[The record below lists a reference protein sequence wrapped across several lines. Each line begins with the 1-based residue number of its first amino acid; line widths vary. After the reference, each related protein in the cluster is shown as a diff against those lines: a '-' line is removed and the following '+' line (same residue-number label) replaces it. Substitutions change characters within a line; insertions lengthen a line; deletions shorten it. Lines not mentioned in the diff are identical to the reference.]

1 MCYCLQTKNVVQW
14 SLVQDLNTVVP
25 LFNGCVLIGSPLRCE
40 VIDGST
46 NKTTAT
52 ARGEG
57 LSSVILGTTAYFEVN
72 PHSTEPTTIDVMITG
87 TYRRIKQQ
95 I

>member
-1 MCYCLQTKNVVQW
+1 MF
-14 SLVQDLNTVVP
+14 SA
-25 LFNGCVLIGSPLRCE
+25 GSPLRCE
-40 VIDGST
+40 VIDGSA

-72 PHSTEPTTIDVMITG
+72 PHSTEPTTIDATVTG
-87 TYRRIKQQ
+87 L
-95 I
+95 